1 MKTSIFQNFVKM
13 LFNVALQPWSFL
25 LQHFEWE
32 MSVTEYYGHMMIILM
47 VVFVLSGDS
56 YVTLVS
62 LGKYV
67 NFLNADDTLMD
78 FDNIIIQCGSL
89 ILTSRE

>member
-1 MKTSIFQNFVKM
+1 MKTSIFQNFVKI

-32 MSVTEYYGHMMIILM
+32 VSVTEYYGHMMIILLI
-47 VVFVLSGDS
+47 VFILSGNS
-56 YVTLVS
+56 YVTLVPF
-62 LGKYV
+62 GTYV

-78 FDNIIIQCGSL
+78 FDSI
-89 ILTSRE
+89 TY